1 MRYIDEYV
9 LGAIQAVVGPD
20 TDRDLFSDRSRA
32 ARERLR
38 EVLDQ
43 ARKNNQQ
50 ARDLRRLVKLATETQ
65 DAANPRP
72 MTVLL
77 SNLTHTV
84 MAEGGNPAYKRVLR
98 FAWCCTSS
106 CICSIIPACRR
117 TTGTLGYGSA
127 ICGRA
132 KNCSTFRSRFPIGE
146 SARHYERSVQLLA
159 GESSR
164 GSRRTPSMSSGI
176 SRKLAWAAGSA
187 RPPTSTIPASAT
199 ADR

>member
-1 MRYIDEYV
+1 MRFIDEYV
-9 LGAIQAVVGPD
+9 LGAMQAVVGPD
-20 TDRDLFSDRSRA
+20 VDKDVFSDRSRG

-84 MAEGGNPAYKRVLR
+84 MTEGGNLAYGKSPAIRLVLHQLLYLLDHSSLPAYDRDVMLYHRDVEACEELLNISPPVPDRRV
-98 FAWCCTSS
+98 
-106 CICSIIPACRR
+106 
-117 TTGTLGYGSA
+117 
-127 ICGRA
+127 
-132 KNCSTFRSRFPIGE
+132 
-146 SARHYERSVQLLA
+146 
-159 GESSR
+159 
-164 GSRRTPSMSSGI
+164 
-176 SRKLAWAAGSA
+176 
-187 RPPTSTIPASAT
+187 SAT
-199 ADR
+199 L

>member
-1 MRYIDEYV
+1 VRYIDEYV

-50 ARDLRRLVKLATETQ
+50 ARDLRRLVTLATETQ

-77 SNLTHTV
+77 SNLTHAV
-84 MAEGGNPAYKRVLR
+84 MAEGGNPAYEKSPAVRLVL
-98 FAWCCTSS
+98 
-106 CICSIIPACRR
+106 
-117 TTGTLGYGSA
+117 
-127 ICGRA
+127 
-132 KNCSTFRSRFPIGE
+132 
-146 SARHYERSVQLLA
+146 HQLLYLLDH
-159 GESSR
+159 SSLPAYDR
-164 GSRRTPSMSSGI
+164 DLGLWERDMRACEELLNISQPVPDRRVG
-176 SRKLAWAAGSA
+176 
-187 RPPTSTIPASAT
+187 AT
-199 ADR
+199 L